1 MTDEARHEQV
11 LDTLLDLQ
19 AKLRGD
25 DLTRRLDAAP
35 VRTRIGDDPGI
46 GRPLRVAPEP
56 VSVRHADVE
65 VVQGSG
71 PPSADRL
78 AALSERLQRVE
89 RELTLAMDRLRE
101 AEVRYV
107 TEDDEPEPAPPEPE
121 RNVYQRV
128 QELQGIAS
136 ERQRRPRR

>member
-1 MTDEARHEQV
+1 MTDEGRHERV

-25 DLTRRLDAAP
+25 DMTRRLDAASL
-35 VRTRIGDDPGI
+35 RARIDADPGLD
-46 GRPLRVAPEP
+46 RALRVAPEP

-65 VVQGSG
+65 VVHGSDR
-71 PPSADRL
+71 PSADRL
-78 AALSERLQRVE
+78 AALSDRLLRVE
-89 RELTLAMDRLRE
+89 RELSLAMDRLRDAE
-101 AEVRYV
+101 ARYV
-107 TEDDEPEPAPPEPE
+107 NENDEPEPEPTEPE

-136 ERQRRPRR
+136 ERQHRPRR